1 MIPIHTRGKAWEC
14 ISTPTE
20 IFTLENGK
28 IMFSLMGHISF
39 GMDSA
44 SRVSLKMAS
53 KAGGDITIPTII
65 STKEIGRM
73 T

>member
-1 MIPIHTRGKAWEC
+1 
-14 ISTPTE
+14 
-20 IFTLENGK
+20 
-28 IMFSLMGHISF
+28 MFSLMGHISF